1 MKHQNAWV
9 YNLMLI
15 GTAFLWGVSFLW
27 VKDALNA
34 GLDSSFFLF
43 LRYLLAS
50 LLWLPFCGKEL
61 KTLSRRQVFMGLT
74 VGFFL
79 YAAMLVQTIAL
90 GMTTPS
96 NSAFI
101 TTSYVVLTPFVVWV
115 LLRQK
120 PKKKI
125 YACAALCFL
134 GLYVLTR
141 VPGERFSLSFGDG
154 LTLLSALLFALQM
167 TFLYRFSS
175 QLPSKVLTFL
185 PQATACGCSF
195 LTACVTGKM
204 TFQGVDIKAALIPTL
219 LVVFLATLAAGYF
232 QTVGQKHVEPSRCA
246 LIFSLESVFAC
257 VASVAMGYEPLTS
270 NLVGGGL
277 IIVLSIIISEL
288 PSKEERQ
295 KARLLQQLR
304 QEEKQR

>member
-1 MKHQNAWV
+1 MKHQNAWLF
-9 YNLMLI
+9 NLMLI

-50 LLWLPFCGKEL
+50 LIWLPFCGKEVKKL
-61 KTLSRRQVFMGLT
+61 TFRQVLMGLT

-101 TTSYVVLTPFVVWV
+101 TTSYVVLTPFVVWA

-141 VPGERFSLSFGDG
+141 VPGESFSLSFGDG
-154 LTLLSALLFALQM
+154 LTLVSALLFALQM

-185 PQATACGCSF
+185 PQATTCVLSF
-195 LTACVTGKM
+195 ITALVTEKV
-204 TFQGVDIKAALIPTL
+204 TFQGVDVKAALIPTL

-232 QTVGQKHVEPSRCA
+232 QTVGQKNVEPSRCA
-246 LIFSLESVFAC
+246 IIFSLESVFAC
-257 VASVAMGYEPLTS
+257 IASVVMGYEPLTT
-270 NLVGGGL
+270 NLVAGGL
-277 IIVLSIIISEL
+277 IIVTSIIISEL
-288 PSKEERQ
+288 PSKADRRQ
-295 KARLLQQLR
+295 ARLVKQMR
-304 QEEKQR
+304 QEEK